1 MKRLLVLLA
10 LALVAAVG
18 AAPVA
23 SAQSDD
29 WWNVPVDP
37 DDAAIPLGLHAYHEI
52 APKLHAIDE
61 ASDRVT
67 VEVSGESAD
76 GRDLYRVII
85 ADPDSAD
92 AIARWEEYRTL
103 STTDPEAARELVTSG
118 EVVAAPVFIN
128 SSIHGNEWEGVDAS
142 LDTIERLAFSDDPE
156 VARILEQT
164 FIIINAVAN
173 PDGRVAGR
181 RQNGNGFDLNRDFA
195 TLSQPETLPV
205 VEDITRYN
213 PVVLLDLHGYVNPY
227 LISPNS
233 APHAAAYDYAFYL
246 PLGFANA
253 QNMEAALVA
262 GLAERGDS
270 VPAGVNTTRA
280 RIPFRD
286 DSPGAWDDYPPIYTP
301 MYAMLHGGLGYTL
314 ETFQRPNSGSDP
326 QLWRARAANN
336 RAGHRDTIW
345 ASLEFV
351 AEHRVELL
359 ENQIAYFERSLANA
373 PAEPLPPDFVP
384 GWSGTGVDQPL
395 ADFPAGYVIPV
406 GEGQASDLAAA
417 RLVNLLLAH
426 DVDVDV
432 ARRDFTLGGRR
443 YEAGSYVVD
452 LRQAKRNVA
461 YATLDDGDDISA
473 LAPRMYDISAWSQ
486 GRLWGATVVEVPRG
500 TPLPRHVGPARG
512 DQTPR
517 GEVVGRGKAAAYAF
531 TIDDP
536 VTIQTVN
543 RLLADGVAVARAGD
557 GRVVVSGL
565 SRGQALRLSH
575 DTGITLEALPAVPA
589 DAEPLRRLRVGHVGA
604 ENERYTL
611 SDLGFDVTPLT
622 AGLLNEGFDL
632 ASLDALV
639 VSSTFNVSTLQP
651 EARARLD
658 AWLADGGAIVGRGA
672 GGIGLNEAL
681 GLLPVAAASGPS
693 NANGIVEV
701 DNTGSEVLAGAP
713 AQDSTFVYGGPRWFP
728 EVGDGVVVEQRLA
741 EGDFFVAGHWSGDR
755 SPAAGQ
761 PIVVRGEADGARVVL
776 FGSDPLFRDH
786 PKGLFRQIAH
796 ALWWAT
802 GS

>member
-1 MKRLLVLLA
+1 MKRLSLLLVLTVLAA
-10 LALVAAVG
+10 LA
-18 AAPVA
+18 AAPA
-23 SAQSDD
+23 AGAQTDD
-29 WWNVPVDP
+29 WWDVPVDP

-52 APKLHAIDE
+52 APTLHAIDE

-103 STTDPEAARELVTSG
+103 STSDPVAARELVAG
-118 EVVAAPVFIN
+118 DEVVAAPVYIN

-142 LDTIERLAFSDDPE
+142 LDTIERLAFSDDPD

-164 FIIINAVAN
+164 FVVINAVAN

-181 RQNGNGFDLNRDFA
+181 RQNGAGFDLNRDFA

-205 VEDITRYN
+205 VEDVTRYN

-233 APHAAAYDYAFYL
+233 APHAAAYDFSFYL
-246 PLGFANA
+246 PLAFANA
-253 QNMEAALVA
+253 QAMESALVA

-326 QLWRARAANN
+326 ALWQARAANN

-359 ENQIAYFERSLANA
+359 DNQIDYFERALDNA

-395 ADFPAGYVIPV
+395 ADFPGGYVIPV
-406 GEGQASDLAAA
+406 GAGQESDLAAA
-417 RLVNLLLAH
+417 RLVDLLLAH
-426 DVDVDV
+426 DVEVDV
-432 ARRDFTLGGRR
+432 ARRDFTLAGER

-452 LRQAKRNVA
+452 LRQAKRNIA
-461 YATLDDGDDISA
+461 YATLDDGDDISE

-486 GRLWGATVVEVPRG
+486 GRLWGATVTEVPRG
-500 TPLPRHVGPARG
+500 SAFPRHLTPVAGE
-512 DQTPR
+512 QTPR
-517 GEVVGRGKAAAYAF
+517 GQVVGRGNAAAYAF
-531 TIDDP
+531 AIDDP

-543 RLLADGVAVARAGD
+543 RLLAEGVAVARDDD
-557 GRVVVSGL
+557 GRAVVSGL
-565 SRGQALRLSH
+565 SRAQAVRLSS
-575 DTGITLEALPAVPA
+575 DTGITLEALPAVPG
-589 DAEPLRRLRVGHVGA
+589 DAAPLRPLRIGHVGG
-604 ENERYTL
+604 ENERFTL
-611 SDLGFDVTPLT
+611 TDLGFDVTPLSVS
-622 AGLLNEGFDL
+622 LVNDGFDL
-632 ASLDALV
+632 SGLDALV
-639 VSSTFNVSTLQP
+639 VSSGFNVGNLEP
-651 EARARLD
+651 DARARLD
-658 AWLADGGAIVGRGA
+658 AWLADGGALVGRGS
-672 GGIGLNEAL
+672 GGIGLNAAL
-681 GLLPVAAASGPS
+681 GLLPVTAASGPS

-701 DNTGSEVLAGAP
+701 DNAGDEVVAGAP
-713 AQDSTFVYGGPRWFP
+713 SQDSTFVYGGPRWFP

-741 EGDFFVAGHWSGDR
+741 DGDFFVAGHWSGDR

-786 PKGLFRQIAH
+786 PKGLFRQVAH
-796 ALWWAT
+796 ALWWTT